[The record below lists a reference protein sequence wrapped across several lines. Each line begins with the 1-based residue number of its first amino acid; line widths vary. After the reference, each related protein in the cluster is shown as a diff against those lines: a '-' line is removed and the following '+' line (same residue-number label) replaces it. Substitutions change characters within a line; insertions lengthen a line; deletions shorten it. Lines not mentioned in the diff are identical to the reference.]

1 MDGCV
6 AGAFDIS
13 LVVDALCSHSRGIN
27 RRALT
32 LSLMVLS
39 CATLILSSSDATT
52 TIEPETTIVTEFSE
66 NSESESHQKFI
77 ISESTQT
84 LLASTIGRKHISG
97 YIKNSSFSNTQ
108 MMKIARKNEMHK
120 NGQSSNYF
128 LITFLNL
135 NQNEKLLELKFLYIL
150 RKVLSISGKVSQLH
164 RPFSG
169 RTYLYILVIICIA
182 CGLVSMTIF
191 SLLYF
196 HFILPSP

>member
-1 MDGCV
+1 MLYAPCRNFLIIFLTVMDGCV
-6 AGAFDIS
+6 VGAFGIL
-13 LVVDALCSHSRGIN
+13 LVDVLCSHSHDIN

-39 CATLILSSSDATT
+39 HATLILSSSDEAKSLFTRINTTSMEATAFTEYASHLYYATT
-52 TIEPETTIVTEFSE
+52 TIKPENTIVTE

-77 ISESTQT
+77 TSESTQT
-84 LLASTIGRKHISG
+84 LLTSTTGRHISD
-97 YIKNSSFSNTQ
+97 YIKNSSFPRTQ
-108 MMKIARKNEMHK
+108 VMKIARKNETHK
-120 NGQSSNYF
+120 D
-128 LITFLNL
+128 
-135 NQNEKLLELKFLYIL
+135 
-150 RKVLSISGKVSQLH
+150 
-164 RPFSG
+164 G

>member
-6 AGAFDIS
+6 AGAFGIS

-39 CATLILSSSDATT
+39 YATLILSSSDEANSLFIRINTTSMETTTFTEYAPHLYYATT
-52 TIEPETTIVTEFSE
+52 TIEPETTIVTE

-84 LLASTIGRKHISG
+84 LLASTIGRRHISG

-120 NGQSSNYF
+120 N
-128 LITFLNL
+128 
-135 NQNEKLLELKFLYIL
+135 
-150 RKVLSISGKVSQLH
+150 
-164 RPFSG
+164 G